1 MLMSR
6 LTKENLKSNPIILKE
21 EKELFDLPEKVL
33 QFGTGVLLRALPDFI
48 IDQANK
54 QGIFNGRVVMVKS
67 TTHGNLDA
75 YQEQDNL
82 YTVCVRGFSEGQ
94 VVEENVVN
102 TSLSRVL
109 NANTQWEEILDFA
122 ESETLEVVIS
132 NTTEVGI
139 TLIKEKFL
147 NEIPE
152 SFPGKLL
159 VILYQRFQAFKGD
172 TDRGL
177 VIVPTE
183 LISDN
188 GDTLKKVIL
197 ELAAYNGF
205 EDDFIKWV
213 GTANTF
219 CNSLVD
225 RIVPGR
231 PKGEVL
237 EKIEKDIP
245 YDDQLLTMA
254 EPYALWA
261 IAGDEKV
268 KNVLS
273 FAEVGAGAFVEPD
286 ITKYKELKLRLLNG
300 THTLSCGLAY
310 LYGIAT
316 VKDAMNHEQMS
327 VFIADLLL
335 KELKPSITFPIDES
349 EKEAFGQEV
358 LDRFRNPF
366 LEHFWINITLNYTGK
381 MKERVL
387 PLLLEYFKQ
396 NNSVPMRLAL
406 GFAAYIRFVKP
417 LYKEGN
423 EYFGEWGGQ
432 KYLLQDPKAAEVFK
446 IYQESSGLES
456 LIKAFLS
463 HQSFWNTDLT
473 QLPGFELAV
482 LKYFNA
488 IEAGEI
494 KKLLVNL

>member
-1 MLMSR
+1 MTKLSR
-6 LTKENLKSNPIILKE
+6 KYLEGNSRWHKQNNLFE
-21 EKELFDLPEKVL
+21 LPEKVL

-67 TTHGNLDA
+67 TTYGNLDA

-82 YTVCVRGFSEGQ
+82 YTVCVRGFSDGQ

-102 TSLSRVL
+102 ASLSRVL
-109 NANTQWEEILDFA
+109 NANTQWVEILDFA
-122 ESETLEVVIS
+122 ESDTLEVVIS

-139 TLIKEKFL
+139 MLVNEKVL
-147 NEIPE
+147 DGMPE

-159 VILYQRFQAFKGD
+159 AILYQRFQAFNGD
-172 TDRGL
+172 IDKGL

-188 GDTLKKVIL
+188 GDKLKKVVL
-197 ELAAYNGF
+197 ELAGYNNF
-205 EDDFIKWV
+205 NADFINWIS
-213 GTANTF
+213 TANSF

-231 PKGEVL
+231 PEGEVR

-268 KNVLS
+268 KKVLS
-273 FAEVGAGAFVEPD
+273 FSEAGAGAFVEPD

-300 THTLSCGLAY
+300 THTLSCGLAH
-310 LYGIAT
+310 LYGIST
-316 VKDAMNHEQMS
+316 VKEAMGHKYMS
-327 VFIADLLL
+327 AFISDLLL
-335 KELKPSITFPIDES
+335 KELKPSVPFPIVEE
-349 EKEAFGQEV
+349 EKEAFGLEV

-366 LEHFWINITLNYTGK
+366 LEHFWINITLNYTEKIK
-381 MKERVL
+381 MRVI
-387 PLLLEYFKQ
+387 PLLFEYFRQ
-396 NNSVPMRLAL
+396 NNSVPKRLAL
-406 GFAAYIRFVKP
+406 GFAAYIRFIKP
-417 LYKEGN
+417 VYN
-423 EYFGEWGGQ
+423 EDKDYYGEWAGQ
-432 KYLLQDPKAAEVFK
+432 KYLLKDPKVAEVFE
-446 IYQESSGLES
+446 IYQKNVDSDS
-456 LIKAFLS
+456 LIKSFLS
-463 HQSFWNTDLT
+463 HQNFWEKDLT
-473 QLPGFELAV
+473 QLPGFESAV
-482 LKYFNA
+482 LKYFDA

-494 KKLLVNL
+494 EKLLVDL

>member
-1 MLMSR
+1 MKR
-6 LTKENLKSNPIILKE
+6 LSKEYLKSNPDLFKGKE
-21 EKELFDLPEKVL
+21 KLFDLPEKVL

-54 QGIFNGRVVMVKS
+54 KGVFNGRVVMVKS

-75 YQEQDNL
+75 YHEQDNL
-82 YTVCVRGFSEGQ
+82 YTVCVRGFSDGK
-94 VVEENVVN
+94 VVEENVIN
-102 TSLSRVL
+102 ASLSRVL
-109 NANTQWEEILDFA
+109 NANTRWEEVLDFA
-122 ESETLEVVIS
+122 ESETLEVVVS

-139 TLIKEKFL
+139 TLVKEKVL
-147 NEIPE
+147 NGMPE

-159 VILYQRFQAFKGD
+159 AVLYQRYQAFKGNAKK
-172 TDRGL
+172 GL

-188 GDTLKKVIL
+188 GDTLKKIVL
-197 ELAAYNGF
+197 ELAEYNGF
-205 EDDFIKWV
+205 DPDFINWLN
-213 GTANTF
+213 TANTF

-231 PKGEVL
+231 PKGEIL
-237 EKIEKDIP
+237 KNIENDIP

-268 KNVLS
+268 KQVLS

-316 VKDAMNHEQMS
+316 VKDAMQHEQML
-327 VFIADLLL
+327 VFIEDLLL
-335 KELKPSITFPIDES
+335 KELKPSIPFPIDES

-396 NNSVPMRLAL
+396 NNSVPKRLAL
-406 GFAAYIRFVKP
+406 GFAAYIRFAKP
-417 LYKEGN
+417 VYNEGK
-423 EYFGEWGGQ
+423 EYFGEWSGQ
-432 KYLLQDPKAAEVFK
+432 RYLLQDPKAAEVFK
-446 IYQESSGLES
+446 IYQESSDSES
-456 LIKAFLS
+456 LIKSFLS
-463 HQSFWNTDLT
+463 YQSFWDTDLT
-473 QLPGFELAV
+473 QLPGLESAV
-482 LKYFNA
+482 LKYFNV
-488 IEAGEI
+488 IEAGGIEE
-494 KKLLVNL
+494 LLVNL